1 MSRSRTRSQ
10 TRRGSAQSISSRR
23 SARENWSF
31 AVRPGGPLWVF
42 GCRPFRWVTSPEK
55 KREAPKSQ
63 PRARRRVRPISRRCD
78 TFGDARRTLPRSGKR
93 AGRRHI
99 SDRIR
104 RGSGR
109 LTWVRSLCF
118 RSQKFALTFV
128 EWLRASAQLQAIF
141 PSADVTSRSGQLFQR
156 RYRRVRLGIVPYKF
170 CNIICMRNGPTK
182 GTGAF

>member
-1 MSRSRTRSQ
+1 MSRSRRRSQ

-23 SARENWSF
+23 SARENSSF
-31 AVRPGGPLWVF
+31 AVRPGAPLSGF
-42 GCRPFRWVTSPEK
+42 GFQSFRFVTSPGK
-55 KREAPKSQ
+55 KRGAPKSL
-63 PRARRRVRPISRRCD
+63 PRARRIARPIARRCG

-109 LTWVRSLCF
+109 LTWARSLCF

-128 EWLRASAQLQAIF
+128 ERLRASAQLQAIF

-156 RYRRVRLGIVPYKF
+156 RYRRVRLEIVSYKF